1 MEPVDV
7 QVVAYA
13 PTGFYH
19 CQHCELTFQQVGLGR
34 KVHGDQLRAGLP
46 EDLQAQFHAVCD
58 WVGALAARYGSQV
71 RLNVTDAASLEGFW
85 KSLRY
90 RVRTYPAIIVAGREK
105 YLGTDFRDAEAAVER
120 HVNHARV
127 IEKGDA

>member
-34 KVHGDQLRAGLP
+34 KVHGDQLREGLP
-46 EDLQAQFHAVCD
+46 EDLQVQFHAVCD
-58 WVGALAARYGSQV
+58 WVGGLAARYGSLV
-71 RLNVTDAASLEGFW
+71 RLRVTDAASLEGFW

-90 RVRTYPAIIVAGREK
+90 GVRSYPAIIVARREK
-105 YLGTDFRDAEAAVER
+105 YVGADFGGAEAAVER
-120 HVNHARV
+120 HVSHARV
-127 IEKGDA
+127 IEEGDA